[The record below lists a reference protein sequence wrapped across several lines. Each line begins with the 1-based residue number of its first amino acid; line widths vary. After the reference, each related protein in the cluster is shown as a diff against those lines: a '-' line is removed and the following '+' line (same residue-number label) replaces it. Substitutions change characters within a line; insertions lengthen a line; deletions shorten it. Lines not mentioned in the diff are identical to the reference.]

1 MLTKS
6 SPSLP
11 TLVVPTSNPGD
22 SFLGGGGSDD
32 ANTIATTLFN
42 DYGGEHLSY
51 ADSKPYSQSLE
62 SPSFPPLDGDP
73 NLNNSSSD
81 TQTDLETQADINGPE
96 VAEKHGCRAM
106 NNTAKYR
113 SMMPSKLPIP
123 SSNPYFT
130 IPPGLSPA
138 TLLESPVL
146 FSGGLVN

>member
-1 MLTKS
+1 MMLTKS
-6 SPSLP
+6 SPSRSA
-11 TLVVPTSNPGD
+11 LVVPTSNPAD
-22 SFLGGGGSDD
+22 SFLGGRGSDD
-32 ANTIATTLFN
+32 ANPSATTLFN
-42 DYGGEHLSY
+42 DFGGEHVSY
-51 ADSKPYSQSLE
+51 SDSKPYSQPLE
-62 SPSFPPLDGDP
+62 SPSFPPLGRDP
-73 NLNNSSSD
+73 NLNNSFG
-81 TQTDLETQADINGPE
+81 TDLETQADISEPE
-96 VAEKHGCRAM
+96 VAEKHGCRTT